1 MDIFAIAAM
10 VRELEKTLPGALI
23 RKIHQPDAEDIIL
36 RLWNRN
42 GDNRLLLSTSPRASR
57 LHLTEKTFPNPDA
70 PPRFCQ
76 LLRARLSR
84 LLAIEQI
91 PGERVVQLTFAGKDD
106 KHYRLMAELL
116 GGRSNLILVDADSGV
131 VDCLK
136 RETRALGERALM
148 PGIFYQLP
156 KARPRALLSDVPLTV
171 PEAFRQ
177 ADDFE
182 GWLKREVSPM
192 TPLVARDLAT
202 GVRLGLP
209 ADEVLESF
217 RKRWLLEPPAP
228 LIVEIEGRSLLL
240 PFDVQF
246 LEVSSQR
253 AFASFSAAA
262 DCFYDELE
270 GATGNAGGKEE
281 MQTAVR
287 RGLKRLDSRLQK
299 LDEEQKNL
307 AGLDRQRQLGE
318 LLVAN
323 LYRMQ
328 RGMKEI
334 TVDDYYVEPPCS
346 VSIELDPLLTPQENA
361 ERYFRRFKK
370 GKRGEVHLLR
380 RQDEAR
386 EQKEWQ
392 EEMLYALEE
401 AETAEELA
409 AMRAELEEAG
419 VIRVS
424 ERWRGSRRRP
434 SDAREQVR
442 RLQSPSGFTVCWGKN
457 NRTNDY
463 VSRHLTA
470 DDDLWFHA
478 RDMPGAH
485 VVLKRGQHAG
495 DIPVEDRLFA
505 ARIAAGYSRGKD
517 ETKVEVM
524 MAEGKAVH
532 KPKGARAGLVTVS
545 RFSSVMVP
553 PLRPL

>member
-10 VRELEKTLPGALI
+10 VRELEEVLPGALI
-23 RKIHQPDAEDIIL
+23 RKIYQPDAEDIIL

-42 GDNRLLLSTSPRASR
+42 GDSRLLLSTFPRASR
-57 LHLTEKTFPNPDA
+57 LHLTEKTFPNPA
-70 PPRFCQ
+70 SPPRFCQ

-116 GGRSNLILVDADSGV
+116 GGRSNLILVDADGGV

-136 RETRALGERALM
+136 RETHALGERALM
-148 PGIFYQLP
+148 PGIPYRLP
-156 KARPRALLSDVPLTV
+156 EARPRTLLSDVPLTV

-182 GWLKREVSPM
+182 GWLKREVAPM
-192 TPLVARDLAT
+192 TPVVARDLAA

-209 ADEVLESF
+209 PEVVLESF
-217 RKRWLLEPPAP
+217 RKRWLFEPLVPQ
-228 LIVEIEGRSLLL
+228 IVEIEGKSLLL

-253 AFASFSAAA
+253 TFASFAAAA
-262 DCFYDELE
+262 DCFYGERE

-281 MQTAVR
+281 MQEAVR
-287 RGLKRLDSRLQK
+287 RGLKRLDRRLQK
-299 LDEEQKNL
+299 LDQEQEGL
-307 AGLDRQRQLGE
+307 TELDRQRQLGE

-323 LYRMQ
+323 LYRVR
-328 RGMKEI
+328 RGMNEI
-334 TVDDYYVEPPCS
+334 TVEDYHAQPPCP
-346 VSIELDPLLTPQENA
+346 ITIGLDPLLTPQENA
-361 ERYFRRFKK
+361 ECYFRRFKK
-370 GKRGEVHLLR
+370 GRRGEIHLLR
-380 RQDEAR
+380 RLDEAR
-386 EQKEWQ
+386 EQKEWLQ
-392 EEMLYALEE
+392 EMLYALDE
-401 AETAEELA
+401 ADTAEELVA
-409 AMRAELEEAG
+409 IRTELEEAG
-419 VIRVS
+419 LIRTS
-424 ERWRGSRRRP
+424 ARWSGGRRRP

-442 RLQSPSGFTVCWGKN
+442 RLQSPGGFTICWGKN

-463 VSRHLTA
+463 VSRQLTA

-485 VVLKRGQHAG
+485 VVLKREQHAG
-495 DIPVEDRLFA
+495 DIPAEDRLFA

-524 MAEGKAVH
+524 VAEGKAVH
-532 KPKGARAGLVTVS
+532 KPKGARPGLVTVS
-545 RFSSVMVP
+545 RFSSVLVP